1 MCSEFDLLWY
11 VLDKNAHIIS
21 CEIHFFSM
29 IFINFNHFFFRSRSV
44 GRRSRLRT
52 RQVRKY
58 KKVKPNVE
66 VTDQT
71 LTSSS
76 SKGHINNQITC
87 SPPNHVTSAALC
99 TPHSG
104 SHSETSVPKGQT
116 PNDLGPADP
125 DTVCCG

>member
-1 MCSEFDLLWY
+1 MACFMACFRQNCLHCIMH
-11 VLDKNAHIIS
+11 NT
-21 CEIHFFSM
+21 FFSM
-29 IFINFNHFFFRSRSV
+29 IFINFIIFFRSRSV

>member
-1 MCSEFDLLWY
+1 MQTLY
-11 VLDKNAHIIS
+11 HAKYI
-21 CEIHFFSM
+21 FSM
-29 IFINFNHFFFRSRSV
+29 IFINFNHFFFFRSRSV

-71 LTSSS
+71 LTSSMG
-76 SKGHINNQITC
+76 KGHINNQITC

-104 SHSETSVPKGQT
+104 SRQTGSQSESSVPKGQT
-116 PNDLGPADP
+116 PNNLGLADP